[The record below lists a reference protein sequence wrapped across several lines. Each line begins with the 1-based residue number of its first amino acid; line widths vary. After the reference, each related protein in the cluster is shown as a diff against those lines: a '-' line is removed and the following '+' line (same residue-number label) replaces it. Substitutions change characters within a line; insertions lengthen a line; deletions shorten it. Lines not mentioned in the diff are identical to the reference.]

1 MLPFEIAVIV
11 LALLIYL
18 PTTKLIWV
26 WSVRRLERRLQ
37 RVLSEE
43 ERAGQL
49 KRARFI
55 GAIISLVFS
64 WGFNKHLMIVMERAA
79 GG

>member
-18 PTTKLIWV
+18 PTSKLIWV
-26 WSVRRLERRLQ
+26 WSVRRLERKLARE
-37 RVLSEE
+37 LSEE
-43 ERAGQL
+43 ERAAQL

-55 GAIISLVFS
+55 GAILSLTFS
-64 WGFNKHLMIVMERAA
+64 WMFNTHLQSVMERAS

>member
-18 PTTKLIWV
+18 PTSKLIWV
-26 WSVRRLERRLQ
+26 WSVRRLERRLE
-37 RVLSEE
+37 RELSED
-43 ERAGQL
+43 ERTGQL

-64 WGFNKHLMIVMERAA
+64 WGFNTHLQIAMERAS

>member
-1 MLPFEIAVIV
+1 MLPFEVAVIV
-11 LALLIYL
+11 LALLIFL

-37 RVLSEE
+37 RELTEE

-49 KRARFI
+49 NRARFI

-64 WGFNKHLMIVMERAA
+64 WGFNTHLQLVLERAN

>member
-1 MLPFEIAVIV
+1 MLPFEVAVIV

-18 PTTKLIWV
+18 PTSKLIWV

-37 RVLSEE
+37 RQLSEE
-43 ERAGQL
+43 ERGGQL
-49 KRARFI
+49 NRARFI
-55 GAIISLVFS
+55 GAILALVFS
-64 WGFNKHLMIVMERAA
+64 WGFNTHLQIVMERAS

>member
-18 PTTKLIWV
+18 PASKLIWV
-26 WSVRRLERRLQ
+26 WSVRRLERKLQ
-37 RVLSEE
+37 RELSEQ
-43 ERAGQL
+43 EREGQL
-49 KRARFI
+49 NRARFI
-55 GAIISLVFS
+55 GAILSLVFS
-64 WGFNKHLMIVMERAA
+64 WGFNTHLQIVMERAS

>member
-1 MLPFEIAVIV
+1 MLPFEVAVIV
-11 LALLIYL
+11 LALLIFL

-37 RVLSEE
+37 RQLTEQ

-49 KRARFI
+49 NRARFI
-55 GAIISLVFS
+55 GAIVSLVFS
-64 WGFNKHLMIVMERAA
+64 WGFNTHLQLVMERAS